1 MNCIGLPSRCMVT
14 YIDGGAQMQMREY
27 KRLPIRLRL
36 PHHHLLPS
44 TYNVATDVDNP
55 QITVAMPCVDI
66 LQSHATP
73 YDRCEN
79 ESATADL
86 TGVHRRWPVSGVS
99 STVQAT

>member
-1 MNCIGLPSRCMVT
+1 MVT

-55 QITVAMPCVDI
+55 QITVAMP
-66 LQSHATP
+66 
-73 YDRCEN
+73 
-79 ESATADL
+79 
-86 TGVHRRWPVSGVS
+86 
-99 STVQAT
+99 